1 MNIISF
7 RIYNLYIRILNIS
20 SRTVLAEWKIKR
32 CLLSGRNA
40 PANEP
45 WPDVLGVSVVFL
57 VTGMFMLGLEV
68 GTPLPSPNLDTHF
81 HCINVFTALE
91 SLQPHPDT
99 RNVWLE
105 CHPKR
110 RRLVAGRHV
119 GLVCGELLPA
129 RWH

>member
-1 MNIISF
+1 VNCAG
-7 RIYNLYIRILNIS
+7 RPVQILC
-20 SRTVLAEWKIKR
+20 

-68 GTPLPSPNLDTHF
+68 GTPPNPKPSPNPNPPTYRDTH
-81 HCINVFTALE
+81 CICVFTALE
-91 SLQPHPDT
+91 GLQPHPDSWH
-99 RNVWLE
+99 VWLE
-105 CHPKR
+105 RHFKR

-119 GLVCGELLPA
+119 GLVCG
-129 RWH
+129 

>member
-7 RIYNLYIRILNIS
+7 NIYNLYIRILNIS
-20 SRTVLAEWKIKR
+20 ARTVLAKWKIKR

-68 GTPLPSPNLDTHF
+68 GTP
-81 HCINVFTALE
+81 
-91 SLQPHPDT
+91 
-99 RNVWLE
+99 
-105 CHPKR
+105 
-110 RRLVAGRHV
+110 
-119 GLVCGELLPA
+119 
-129 RWH
+129 